1 MNEARSSESCRMV
14 SVSPC
19 PPNST
24 SWCATRPDSRTEW
37 TRMSSTLAP
46 RAPVT
51 SCLVASGG
59 APRLASARAAPI
71 SEAVRSAVPDGASI
85 FCA

>member
-1 MNEARSSESCRMV
+1 MV

-24 SWCATRPDSRTEW
+24 SWCATKPDRRTEW

-46 RAPVT
+46 RAPAT
-51 SCLVASGG
+51 SCLVATGG
-59 APRLASARAAPI
+59 APRPALARASAITA
-71 SEAVRSAVPDGASI
+71 AVRSAVPDGASI
-85 FCA
+85 FWA